1 MNLFDQKVSTSNWL
15 SIEDLCPV
23 QQKKWREQARSCGVF
38 PDLPKLSAHS
48 ETLQTM
54 MGMSVYRSLINEIR
68 SVVEPLIEISSTPML
83 YLFTDKNGILLDYF
97 GSTEIMD
104 GLNRIH
110 VRAGTSFALTEAGIN
125 AISLSMKLKDRVYLK
140 GEEHCLRIFQGWS
153 CICSP
158 VRYRGQIVGYID
170 FSFSAQESCSHAMIL
185 LMRTVSVVE
194 QRMRS
199 RDDRND
205 RLECY
210 MNDFKL
216 APREKEV
223 AKLWLENRSVLF
235 IASKCNITE
244 GTVRNVIKKVYRKV
258 GVQDKGDFY
267 RKLLAKSSG

>member
-1 MNLFDQKVSTSNWL
+1 MNLFDQKVSASNWL
-15 SIEDLCPV
+15 STNDICPV
-23 QQKKWREQARSCGVF
+23 QQGKWREQARSYGVQS
-38 PDLPKLSAHS
+38 DLSKLREHS
-48 ETLQTM
+48 DNLQTM
-54 MGMSVYRSLINEIR
+54 KAMNVYRSLIHEIR
-68 SVVEPLIEISSTPML
+68 NIVEPLIEISSTPML
-83 YLFTDKNGILLDYF
+83 YLFTDKYGMLLDYF
-97 GSTEIMD
+97 GSSEIMD
-104 GLNRIH
+104 GLHDINL
-110 VRAGTSFALTEAGIN
+110 RAGTSFALTDAGIN
-125 AISLSMKLKDRVYLK
+125 AISMSMMLEDRVYLK
-140 GEEHCLRIFQGWS
+140 GDEHCLRMFQDWS

-158 VRYRGQIVGYID
+158 IRHGGQIVGYID
-170 FSFSAQESCSHAMIL
+170 FSFSAKESCSHAMIL

-194 QRMRS
+194 QRMQS

-205 RLECY
+205 RLERY

-235 IASKCNITE
+235 IASKFNITE